1 MEIKNFRAIHDR
13 ELIYELIEEGEH
25 EEQDFKFSISDSRK
39 IARSIAAFANNR
51 GGRLL
56 VGVKDNGNIAGI
68 RSDEEFYMVEQA
80 AEMYCKPAQDVVQT
94 VYCIEGKYVLLVMI
108 QKSTVPVLAQD
119 DNHKWQPYYRVNDE
133 NIQVPDLLLRVWKSR
148 KRKSASINFS
158 ESEARL
164 LDFVSK
170 RNGTSVMD
178 IARSL
183 HFSVSYTENAVV
195 ALCALD
201 VLDFYYDGSKW
212 LIVTTGIIPDR

>member
-1 MEIKNFRAIHDR
+1 MPI
-13 ELIYELIEEGEH
+13 
-25 EEQDFKFSISDSRK
+25 
-39 IARSIAAFANNR
+39 
-51 GGRLL
+51 
-56 VGVKDNGNIAGI
+56 GVKDNGNIAGI

-94 VYCIEGKYVLLVMI
+94 VYCIEGKYVLLVKI

>member
-1 MEIKNFRAIHDR
+1 MNNAYIENMEGMAYRRDAMNG
-13 ELIYELIEEGEH
+13 L
-25 EEQDFKFSISDSRK
+25 Q
-39 IARSIAAFANNR
+39 RSI
-51 GGRLL
+51 
-56 VGVKDNGNIAGI
+56 K
-68 RSDEEFYMVEQA
+68 
-80 AEMYCKPAQDVVQT
+80 
-94 VYCIEGKYVLLVMI
+94 
-108 QKSTVPVLAQD
+108 
-119 DNHKWQPYYRVNDE
+119 
-133 NIQVPDLLLRVWKSR
+133 
-148 KRKSASINFS
+148 
-158 ESEARL
+158 RL